1 MVCQYTLDSA
11 FVVCP
16 GTGKITGWSTDNP
29 DVGSARL
36 WFRWEK
42 RQVIQFFYC
51 KRLYLGDPRAYQFT
65 WYRGDANPTTAMSEG
80 TIVSDALSTS
90 GTG

>member
-1 MVCQYTLDSA
+1 MINRRVSVFHRYCLEATHHMVCQYTLDSA

-36 WFRWEK
+36 WFP
-42 RQVIQFFYC
+42 
-51 KRLYLGDPRAYQFT
+51 LGEEASHSIF
-65 WYRGDANPTTAMSEG
+65 
-80 TIVSDALSTS
+80 LL
-90 GTG
+90 